1 MISKKEIDHI
11 ITLITEIV
19 VIEQNFELHIMV
31 DTENLQEFL
40 VNQDNYQNMKVVKK
54 QKKEF
59 LEIEYLYANIHYTA
73 NIPIDGIIQIC
84 LNLNIR
90 YSDE

>member
-1 MISKKEIDHI
+1 MISKKEIDRI
-11 ITLITEIV
+11 IKLVTEIV
-19 VIEQNFELHIMV
+19 AIEQNFELHIMV

-59 LEIEYLYANIHYTA
+59 LEIEYLYANIYYTA
-73 NIPIDGIIQIC
+73 NIPIDEIIQIC

-90 YSDE
+90 YLDE